1 MFQKNAIAVFITLAA
16 GLLTTQAHAVQ
27 RAHVSA
33 LAGTDANTATG
44 CTVPAPCR
52 TFQAAISVVDTNGEV
67 VALDSGGYGA
77 VNITKSISLTAPTG
91 VYAGISVFPGSDGVT
106 MATPNIYVTLRG
118 ITINSQGGNNG
129 INVSAPSTLSVE
141 NAVITNFTGTNR
153 AGIRVSAAARVNV
166 SDSLLRNNE
175 FGIYFRAGTASVI
188 RTTLLG
194 YGDTGVYA
202 GDGVGSTT
210 VSITDCTI
218 TSYQYGIRAVAT
230 TNNVDVILSQNKVVV
245 NRVAVST
252 SFNFNA
258 VDSFVTVVS
267 LGNNTF
273 YPDNA
278 TPSNRFFVVPLR

>member
-129 INVSAPSTLSVE
+129 INVSAVSTLSVE
-141 NAVITNFTGTNR
+141 NVVVTNFTGINR
-153 AGIRVSAAARVNV
+153 AGIRVAARARVNV
-166 SDSLLRNNE
+166 TDSLLRNNE
-175 FGIYFRAGTASVI
+175 FGLYFSGGAAASVI
-188 RTTLLG
+188 RTTVLG
-194 YGDTGVYA
+194 YGSSGVYA
-202 GDGVGSTT
+202 DGAGNTDT
-210 VSITDCTI
+210 NVSVTDSTI
-218 TSYQYGIRAVAT
+218 TSYGSAI
-230 TNNVDVILSQNKVVV
+230 TNAGNVTSDPGSSTITLSQNKLIA
-245 NRVAVST
+245 NNDAVLMIGKR
-252 SFNFNA
+252 SFL
-258 VDSFVTVVS
+258 TTY
-267 LGNNTF
+267 GNNSI
-273 YPDNA
+273 
-278 TPSNRFFVVPLR
+278 PSISGPVSNVFTGSLK